1 MSACHTCKSMGR
13 ESGRTAV
20 QDVALGEASDLGAAE
35 LGEETD
41 RELGD
46 GVRPFRAACCC
57 R

>member
-1 MSACHTCKSMGR
+1 MGR

-20 QDVALGEASDLGAAE
+20 QDVALGEASDLGTAE

-46 GVRPFRAACCC
+46 GVRPFCAACCC